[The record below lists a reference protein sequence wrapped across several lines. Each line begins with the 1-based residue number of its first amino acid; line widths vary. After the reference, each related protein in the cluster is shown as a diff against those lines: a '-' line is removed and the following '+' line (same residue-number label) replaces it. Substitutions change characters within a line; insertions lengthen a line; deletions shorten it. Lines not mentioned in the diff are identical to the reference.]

1 MLYWLMDLRYRE
13 IASEF
18 LYHHY
23 LKVKGKQGLCASRK
37 SAIER
42 EYEDL
47 HLRWEVF
54 DPNVRQL
61 KREELY
67 AERKG
72 VCRLSSV

>member
-18 LYHHY
+18 LYFHY
-23 LKVKGKQGLCASRK
+23 LKLKGKQVHWASRER
-37 SAIER
+37 AIEKG
-42 EYEDL
+42 YEDL

-54 DPNVRQL
+54 DPNVKQL

-67 AERKG
+67 SERKG
-72 VCRLSSV
+72 FCRLV